1 MPASEPSSPQNQLA
15 FRFMRDHEAIEMQ
28 TVPFDANSSMLKGF
42 GGYLPT
48 LAAILA
54 AGGAVFAVAASGMG
68 QPLLMTLIAMLAIVG
83 LFFLFA
89 FGAGYVRLT
98 ERQPL
103 TEFVKTLTDGLDTG
117 VMIARRDG
125 VAIYVNATFETIVE
139 KSNIDSLRSLEE
151 LFIGEPRANAALY
164 RLTRAAER
172 GELLSEEF
180 RLKRNLSETRTARTI
195 RVSVRPFDA
204 KPSRYKNGQLI
215 VWSIADVTYERE
227 QEAARLAR
235 VESQLGYF
243 DSSPLGLASVA
254 ADGHLCHVNT
264 TLARLIGRT
273 SRSLTEQ
280 PVTLADV
287 VSGDGAELVARLSA
301 RAQEEAATLDVDLLR
316 EDGRI
321 VPARLFAKILPAGK
335 GMTIAALSLA
345 QERTTAFEGDASA
358 ARFARF
364 FQSAPFGIAIL
375 GPDGGIASANAAFSR
390 MVLDGA
396 PGTGITASQALCRSV
411 DPDTK
416 TAVEAGLKRV
426 LSGRA
431 NIAPVEI
438 TVGAKKD
445 HVARVYM
452 SPFVAAGSTHEAAI
466 LYLIDATE
474 QKALEAKFAQ
484 SQKMEV
490 VGKLAGGVAHDFNNM
505 LTAILGFSDMLLTM
519 HRPTDVAHKD
529 IMNIKSSANRAA
541 ELVRKLLA
549 LARQQT
555 LQNEVVNLGEVLT
568 DESSLLKRYLG
579 EKCELKI
586 SSERDLWNVMTD
598 KHEFVQALFN
608 LTTNAK
614 DAMAEGGTLTI
625 RARNI
630 PERESQKLAHDG
642 FSMGEYV
649 LIEVQDTGHGMS
661 PEVMSK
667 VFEPFFT
674 TKDIGKGT
682 GLGLA
687 SVYGM
692 VKQSGGFI
700 YPESE
705 AGKGTTFSI
714 YLPRYHSEN
723 EDEVVATKEKRKES
737 RAADL
742 TGTGRVLLVEDEE
755 VVRNFAARALKR
767 QGYKVLEASTG
778 VEALEVME
786 KNQGKID
793 IVVSDVV
800 MPEMDGPT
808 LLKELRKKNPDL
820 KIIFVSGYPN
830 DAFKSVLGEQDFAFL
845 PKPFSLPQLAA
856 KVKEEMAR

>member
-1 MPASEPSSPQNQLA
+1 
-15 FRFMRDHEAIEMQ
+15 
-28 TVPFDANSSMLKGF
+28 
-42 GGYLPT
+42 
-48 LAAILA
+48 
-54 AGGAVFAVAASGMG
+54 
-68 QPLLMTLIAMLAIVG
+68 
-83 LFFLFA
+83 
-89 FGAGYVRLT
+89 
-98 ERQPL
+98 
-103 TEFVKTLTDGLDTG
+103 
-117 VMIARRDG
+117 
-125 VAIYVNATFETIVE
+125 
-139 KSNIDSLRSLEE
+139 
-151 LFIGEPRANAALY
+151 
-164 RLTRAAER
+164 
-172 GELLSEEF
+172 
-180 RLKRNLSETRTARTI
+180 
-195 RVSVRPFDA
+195 
-204 KPSRYKNGQLI
+204 
-215 VWSIADVTYERE
+215 
-227 QEAARLAR
+227 
-235 VESQLGYF
+235 
-243 DSSPLGLASVA
+243 
-254 ADGHLCHVNT
+254 
-264 TLARLIGRT
+264 
-273 SRSLTEQ
+273 
-280 PVTLADV
+280 
-287 VSGDGAELVARLSA
+287 
-301 RAQEEAATLDVDLLR
+301 
-316 EDGRI
+316 
-321 VPARLFAKILPAGK
+321 LFAKILPAGK

-345 QERTTAFEGDASA
+345 QEGTTAFEGDASA

-390 MVLDGA
+390 MVRDGA
-396 PGTGITASQALCRSV
+396 PDTGITTSQALCRSV

-705 AGKGTTFSI
+705 SGKGTTFSI

-830 DAFKSVLGEQDFAFL
+830 DAFKSGLGEQDFAFL

>member
-1 MPASEPSSPQNQLA
+1 MQASEPSHPQNQLA
-15 FRFMRDHEAIEMQ
+15 FRFMSEREAIEMQ
-28 TVPFDANSSMLKGF
+28 SAPLDATSVLQTF

-48 LAAILA
+48 LAA
-54 AGGAVFAVAASGMG
+54 VVAAVGTVLAVTVSGTG
-68 QPLLMTLIAMLAIVG
+68 QPLLMTLIAMLAIAG

-89 FGAGYVRLT
+89 IGAGYVRLT
-98 ERQPL
+98 ERQPMAEL
-103 TEFVKTLTDGLDTG
+103 VKTVTDGLDTG
-117 VMIARRDG
+117 VMIASRDG
-125 VAIYVNATFETIVE
+125 TAIYANATFERIVGQ
-139 KSNIDSLRSLEE
+139 SSIDDLRSLED
-151 LFIGEPRANAALY
+151 LFAGEQQANAALY

-172 GELLSEEF
+172 GVPLSEEL
-180 RLKRNLSETRTARTI
+180 RLKRSTEGARAARTMQI
-195 RVSVRPFDA
+195 SVRPFDA
-204 KPSRYKNGQLI
+204 KLSSRESGPLV
-215 VWSIADVTYERE
+215 VWNIADVTGERE
-227 QEAARLAR
+227 REEARIARIEA
-235 VESQLGYF
+235 QLGYF
-243 DSSPLGLASVA
+243 DSAPLGLASVA
-254 ADGHLCHVNT
+254 ADGVLRHVNS
-264 TLARLIGRT
+264 TLARWIGRT
-273 SRSLTEQ
+273 SHSLTER
-280 PVTLADV
+280 PITLADV
-287 VSGDGAELVARLSA
+287 VSGDGAELVARLSV
-301 RAQEEAATLDVDLLR
+301 RSQEEAATLDVDLVR

-321 VPARLFAKILPAGK
+321 VPVRLFAKILPAGK
-335 GMTIAALSLA
+335 GMTIAVLSLA
-345 QERTTAFEGDASA
+345 EERATAFEGDASA

-364 FQSAPFGIAIL
+364 FQSAPFGIATL
-375 GPDGGIASANAAFSR
+375 GPDGRIASANAAFSR
-390 MVLDGA
+390 MVPDGA
-396 PGTGITASQALCRSV
+396 PDTGITALEALCRSAE
-411 DPDTK
+411 PETK

-431 NIAPVEI
+431 NVAPVEI

-445 HVARVYM
+445 RISRVYM
-452 SPFVAAGSTHEAAI
+452 SPFVAAGGTHEAAI
-466 LYLIDATE
+466 LYVIDATE

-519 HRPTDVAHKD
+519 HRPKDVAYKD

-541 ELVRKLLA
+541 ELVRKLLS

-568 DESSLLKRYLG
+568 DEFSLLKRYLG
-579 EKCELKI
+579 EKSELKI
-586 SSERDLWNVMTD
+586 SSEPDLWNVLTD

-614 DAMAEGGTLTI
+614 DAMVDGGTLTI

-630 PERESQKLAHDG
+630 PERESQKLGHVG
-642 FSMGEYV
+642 LSTGEYV
-649 LIEVQDTGHGMS
+649 SIKVQDTGHGMS

-667 VFEPFFT
+667 VFEPFCT
-674 TKDIGKGT
+674 TKDVGKGT

-705 AGKGTTFSI
+705 EGKGTTFRI
-714 YLPRYHSEN
+714 YLPRHHSDK
-723 EDEVVATKEKRKES
+723 EDEVVATKDKRKEP

-767 QGYKVLEASTG
+767 QGYKVLEASSG

-786 KNQGKID
+786 KNKGKVD

-808 LLKELRKKNPDL
+808 LLKELRKTNPDL

-830 DAFKSVLGEQDFAFL
+830 DAFKSSLGDEEFAFL

-856 KVKEEMAR
+856 KVKEELAR

>member
-1 MPASEPSSPQNQLA
+1 
-15 FRFMRDHEAIEMQ
+15 MRAA
-28 TVPFDANSSMLKGF
+28 PFDATSVVQGF

-48 LAAILA
+48 LAAVLA
-54 AGGAVFAVAASGMG
+54 AGGAVLAVAASGTG

-89 FGAGYVRLT
+89 IGAGYVRLT

-103 TEFVKTLTDGLDTG
+103 AELVKTVTDRLDTG
-117 VMIARRDG
+117 VMIASRDG
-125 VAIYVNATFETIVE
+125 VAIYANGTLETIVGH
-139 KSNIDSLRSLEE
+139 SNIDSLRPLEE
-151 LFIGEPRANAALY
+151 LFTGEPQANAALY

-172 GELLSEEF
+172 GEPLSEEF
-180 RLKRNLSETRTARTI
+180 RLKRTAEGVRAARTMRI
-195 RVSVRPFDA
+195 SVRPLDA
-204 KPSRYKNGQLI
+204 KPHSRKTGPLI
-215 VWSIADVTYERE
+215 VWNIADITRERE

-235 VESQLGYF
+235 LESQLGYF
-243 DSSPLGLASVA
+243 DSAPLGLASVS
-254 ADGHLCHVNT
+254 ADGVLRHVNS
-264 TLARLIGRT
+264 TLAGWIGRT

-280 PVTLADV
+280 RVTLADV
-287 VSGDGAELVARLSA
+287 VSGDGADLVARLSA
-301 RAQEEAATLDVDLLR
+301 RSQEEAATLDVDLVR

-321 VPARLFAKILPAGK
+321 VPVRLFAKILPVGK
-335 GMTIAALSLA
+335 GMTIAALGLA
-345 QERTTAFEGDASA
+345 EERTAAFEGDASA

-375 GPDGGIASANAAFSR
+375 GPDGRIASANAAFSK
-390 MVLDGA
+390 MVPDGA
-396 PGTGITASQALCRSV
+396 PGTGIAASEALCRAAE
-411 DPDTK
+411 PETK
-416 TAVEAGLKRV
+416 IAVEAGLKRV
-426 LSGRA
+426 LSGRV
-431 NIAPVEI
+431 NVAPVEI
-438 TVGAKKD
+438 TVGAKKE
-445 HVARVYM
+445 HVSRVYM
-452 SPFVAAGSTHEAAI
+452 SPFVAAGGTHEAAI
-466 LYLIDATE
+466 LYVIDATE

-519 HRPTDVAHKD
+519 HRPKDVAYKD

-555 LQNEVVNLGEVLT
+555 LQNEVINLGEVLT

-579 EKCELKI
+579 EKSELKI

-614 DAMAEGGTLTI
+614 DAMPDGGTLSI
-625 RARNI
+625 RVRNI

-642 FSMGEYV
+642 ISTGEYV

-674 TKDIGKGT
+674 TKDVGKGT

-692 VKQSGGFI
+692 VKQSGGII

-714 YLPRYHSEN
+714 YLPRHHSEK
-723 EDEVVATKEKRKES
+723 EEEVVA
-737 RAADL
+737 
-742 TGTGRVLLVEDEE
+742 
-755 VVRNFAARALKR
+755 
-767 QGYKVLEASTG
+767 
-778 VEALEVME
+778 
-786 KNQGKID
+786 
-793 IVVSDVV
+793 
-800 MPEMDGPT
+800 
-808 LLKELRKKNPDL
+808 
-820 KIIFVSGYPN
+820 
-830 DAFKSVLGEQDFAFL
+830 
-845 PKPFSLPQLAA
+845 A
-856 KVKEEMAR
+856 K